1 MKSLSRELFFIIGL
15 IVVILVVYYPILK
28 HDFLYTWDDRWQVLS
43 VYTYNGLTW
52 KNINNIFSNFYMGQY
67 SPLNQ
72 LFYTITYDLFGV
84 NPLAF
89 HSINLCWHISCVLLT
104 YVFIKK
110 ILLLMNYNKENQ
122 SVRWI
127 AFCVALLMGIHPVQV
142 EPVSWLSASKILVQA
157 FFFMLGLVCY
167 LFYLQKEKVRY
178 YLLCICSFILAFLCK
193 EQAAIFPFC
202 LLLLDYIAKRN
213 FRNLNLWI
221 EKVPFFMLSLCFGLI
236 TLISFSQ
243 MAREMV
249 NGTNT
254 YSLFYRF
261 VFMSYSVTEYV
272 TKLILPVKLMYV
284 YPFPIAH
291 NEALPFMFYI
301 YPLILIGLFILFW
314 KGRKQYVLVF
324 GSLFFVIQLLLML
337 HIIPMPRFYICAD
350 RYLYL
355 ACIGFFFIV
364 VWYLFELRRSLN
376 KTKWNVFISIFC
388 GIILFMGLYSNRI
401 SRKWAN
407 DVSLKQE
414 MGELLKTALEKNIHN
429 SNSLF

>member
-72 LFYTITYDLFGV
+72 LFYTITYELFGV

-376 KTKWNVFISIFC
+376 KTK
-388 GIILFMGLYSNRI
+388 
-401 SRKWAN
+401 
-407 DVSLKQE
+407 
-414 MGELLKTALEKNIHN
+414 
-429 SNSLF
+429 

>member
-15 IVVILVVYYPILK
+15 IVVILVVYYPIIE

-72 LFYTITYDLFGV
+72 LFYTITYELFGV

-110 ILLLMNYNKENQ
+110 ILLLMNYNNKENQ
-122 SVRWI
+122 SVKWI

-157 FFFMLGLVCY
+157 FFFMFGLVCY

-193 EQAAIFPFC
+193 EQAVIFPFC

-254 YSLFYRF
+254 YPLFYRF

-324 GSLFFVIQLLLML
+324 GSLFFVVQLLLML

-429 SNSLF
+429 SLF